1 MKLKDNEYLTLTY
14 SMTSSP
20 TDYDTSC
27 TTVYNVNVFVHDTDT
42 DKEKIIGK
50 AVLKHYNF
58 ALCDDIGFA
67 YDDTILSI
75 SDEEPLEIFIDEL
88 GGYRQEWEDM
98 LLDSMSK
105 NILCVDKLSLCPE
118 YRGKGVGMMVFKD
131 IYTRFYNNIA
141 FIVLKAAP
149 LQFDQSLINDDPDWN
164 EIMQFD
170 EMEKDEKKAIK
181 KLGDFYKSVGFTR
194 YKRSPIFYL
203 PTFYEDNNLFRMIKE
218 I

>member
-1 MKLKDNEYLTLTY
+1 MKLKDNEYLTLSY

-20 TDYDTSC
+20 TDYDTNC
-27 TTVYNVNVFVHDTDT
+27 TTVYNVNVLIHDLDT
-42 DKEKIIGK
+42 DKEKVIGK
-50 AVLKHYNF
+50 VVLKHYNF

-67 YDDTILSI
+67 YDDAILSI

-118 YRGKGVGMMVFKD
+118 YRGKGIGMMVFKD
-131 IYTRFYNNIA
+131 IYTRFYNHIA

-149 LQFDQSLINDDPDWN
+149 LQFGQSIIDNDPEWH
-164 EIMQFD
+164 EIMKFD

-194 YKRSPIFYL
+194 YKRSPIYYV
-203 PTFYEDNNLFRMIKE
+203 PTFYEDNKLFKMVKE